1 MKVKRFILLV
11 VVSLV
16 LGSLVTSACTSSTA
30 SPAGDTPPVT
40 EATEAPPAGSDLA
53 TLRIAVLPILD
64 ALPMYVAQQEGLFE
78 KNGIKVEFIPVA
90 SAAERDQVFASGQ
103 VDGMINDSISTL
115 FYNQEQPQIQIVRM
129 ARTATSEMPQYQ
141 VLASPKSGFTSVQ
154 DLKGVEIGI
163 SQGTVIEY
171 VTERLLEAE
180 GFTPEEIK
188 SIAVPKIADRMTL
201 LESGELK
208 AATLPDPLSSLASQ
222 QGAIL
227 MVDDTRHPEY
237 GYSVYS
243 FSKKLIDENPEAV
256 RSFLAVIE
264 AATNQINAEPTKW
277 DNLLTEKQLVPAPL
291 VGKYTIPVYPS
302 ASVPTQAQWDDVL
315 AWAKAKGLV
324 KNDVSYQES
333 VNPGLLP

>member
-1 MKVKRFILLV
+1 MKVSRFIQFIVMILLPCSLV
-11 VVSLV
+11 V
-16 LGSLVTSACTSSTA
+16 SACTQSPPT
-30 SPAGDTPPVT
+30 PAGDATPAIQVT
-40 EATEAPPAGSDLA
+40 EAPVAGGEQP
-53 TLRIAVLPILD
+53 TLKIAVLPILD

-103 VDGMINDSISTL
+103 VDGMINDSVSTL
-115 FYNQEQPQIQIVRM
+115 FYNQEQLQIQIVRM
-129 ARTATSEMPQYQ
+129 ARTATSDFPQYQ

-171 VTERLLEAE
+171 VTDRLLEAE
-180 GFTPEEIK
+180 GLKPEEIK
-188 SIAVPKIADRMTL
+188 TIAVPKIADRMTL

-222 QGAIL
+222 AGAVL
-227 MVDDTRHPEY
+227 MVDDTSHPEY

-243 FSKKLIDENPEAV
+243 FAKKLIDQNPGAV
-256 RSFLAVIE
+256 GGFLAAID
-264 AATNQINAEPTKW
+264 AATQKINAEPTKW
-277 DNLLTEKQLVPAPL
+277 DNLLTEQKLVPAPL
-291 VGKYTIPVYPS
+291 VGKYQLPVYPS

-333 VNPGLLP
+333 VNSSFLP

>member
-1 MKVKRFILLV
+1 MKVNRFMLMV

-30 SPAGDTPPVT
+30 SPAGDNPAVT
-40 EATEAPPAGSDLA
+40 EAPSTGSELA

>member
-1 MKVKRFILLV
+1 
-11 VVSLV
+11 
-16 LGSLVTSACTSSTA
+16 
-30 SPAGDTPPVT
+30 
-40 EATEAPPAGSDLA
+40 
-53 TLRIAVLPILD
+53 
-64 ALPMYVAQQEGLFE
+64 MYVAQQEGLFE

>member
-1 MKVKRFILLV
+1 MKANRILLLV
-11 VVSLV
+11 VVLLV

-30 SPAGDTPPVT
+30 SPTGDTPPVT
-40 EATEAPPAGSDLA
+40 EATEAPSTGSELA

-78 KNGIKVEFIPVA
+78 KNGLKIEFIPVA

-103 VDGMINDSISTL
+103 VDGMINDSVSTL

-243 FSKKLIDENPEAV
+243 FSKKLIDQNPEAV

-264 AATNQINAEPTKW
+264 AATEQINAEPAKW

-315 AWAKAKGLV
+315 AWAQAKGLV

>member
-1 MKVKRFILLV
+1 VENPSI
-11 VVSLV
+11 
-16 LGSLVTSACTSSTA
+16 TEAA
-30 SPAGDTPPVT
+30 ATPPASG
-40 EATEAPPAGSDLA
+40 EMA

-78 KNGIKVEFIPVA
+78 NNGIKVEFIPVA

-141 VLASPKSGFTSVQ
+141 VLASPKSGFTSVE

-163 SQGTVIEY
+163 SEGTVIEY
-171 VTERLLEAE
+171 ITERLLEAE

-222 QGAIL
+222 QGAVL
-227 MVDDTRHPEY
+227 MIDDTKHPEY

-243 FSKKLIDENPEAV
+243 FSKNLIDQNPEAV
-256 RSFLAVIE
+256 RGFLAAIE
-264 AATNQINAEPTKW
+264 AATDLVNAEPTKW

-291 VGKYTIPVYPS
+291 VGKYRIPVYPS

-324 KNDVSYQES
+324 KNDIPYQDS

>member
-1 MKVKRFILLV
+1 MKVNRFILLV

-16 LGSLVTSACTSSTA
+16 FGALVASACTSSTA
-30 SPAGDTPPVT
+30 SPAAENPPVT
-40 EATEAPPAGSDLA
+40 EAPAAGSEMA

-78 KNGIKVEFIPVA
+78 KNGIKIEFIPVA

-103 VDGMINDSISTL
+103 VDGMINDGISTL
-115 FYNQEQPQIQIVRM
+115 FYNQEQPQIQVVRM

-171 VTERLLEAE
+171 ITERLLEAE
-180 GFTPEEIK
+180 GFKPEEIK
-188 SIAVPKIADRMTL
+188 TIAVPKIADRMTL

-222 QGAIL
+222 QGAVL

-243 FSKKLIDENPEAV
+243 FSKKLIDQNPEAV

-264 AATNQINAEPTKW
+264 EATNQINAEPTKW
-277 DNLLTEKQLVPAPL
+277 DSLLTEKQLVPAPL
-291 VGKYTIPVYPS
+291 VGKYKIPVYPS
-302 ASVPTQAQWDDVL
+302 ASVPSQAQWDDVL

-333 VNPGLLP
+333 VNPSLLP

>member
-1 MKVKRFILLV
+1 MKVNRFMLMV

-30 SPAGDTPPVT
+30 SPAGDNPAVT
-40 EATEAPPAGSDLA
+40 EAPSTGSELA

-188 SIAVPKIADRMTL
+188 TIAVPKIADRMTL

-208 AATLPDPLSSLASQ
+208 AATLPDPLSSLASAAGRDLDGRRYPASRVRVQRLLFQ
-222 QGAIL
+222 Q
-227 MVDDTRHPEY
+227 
-237 GYSVYS
+237 
-243 FSKKLIDENPEAV
+243 
-256 RSFLAVIE
+256 
-264 AATNQINAEPTKW
+264 
-277 DNLLTEKQLVPAPL
+277 
-291 VGKYTIPVYPS
+291 
-302 ASVPTQAQWDDVL
+302 
-315 AWAKAKGLV
+315 KAHR
-324 KNDVSYQES
+324 
-333 VNPGLLP
+333 

>member
-1 MKVKRFILLV
+1 MKVNRFILLV

-30 SPAGDTPPVT
+30 SPAGDNPAV
-40 EATEAPPAGSDLA
+40 TEAPPAGSELA

-78 KNGIKVEFIPVA
+78 NNGIKVEFIPVA

-222 QGAIL
+222 QGAVL

-264 AATNQINAEPTKW
+264 AATQQINAEPTKW

-291 VGKYTIPVYPS
+291 VGKYKIPVYPL
-302 ASVPTQAQWDDVL
+302 ASVPSQAQWDDVL

-324 KNDVSYQES
+324 KNDVSYQEL